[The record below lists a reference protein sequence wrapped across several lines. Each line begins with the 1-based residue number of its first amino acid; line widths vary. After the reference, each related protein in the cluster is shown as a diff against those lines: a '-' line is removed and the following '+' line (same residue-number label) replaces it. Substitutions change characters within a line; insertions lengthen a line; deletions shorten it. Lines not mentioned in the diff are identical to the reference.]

1 MENIILSV
9 QNLQIKNSKN
19 NEILI
24 DDVSLSL
31 EKGEI
36 LGLIGQSGS
45 GKTLLAQSLINW
57 INPPLKI
64 TSGKVNYGG
73 ADILKL
79 NKNQLSS
86 IVGRE
91 ISFIGNNPVGSFDP
105 TLPVGDQIL
114 EKLLAVKPD
123 ISKKEGKEIILKTF
137 ESVKFPSTRK
147 IFDEFPFQFSGGMM
161 QRAIIVDSLISNPK
175 IMIADNITQSLDVT
189 IAAQILRLLN
199 ELQLKFDT
207 SIIFISSL
215 LGTVSKIA
223 NNIAIMNK
231 GKIIENRIT
240 SELLKNPK
248 ESYTISLLGEVPK
261 VWKEKPI
268 LSEKKEESDNILEV
282 STISKIYK
290 VSERKFFSYIKIQA
304 VKEVSF
310 SIKRFENFG
319 IIGESG
325 CGKSTLSRLLSNL
338 ESPDE
343 GWIKFNN
350 KKISGLNNKEILD
363 TRKKFQLLL
372 QDPYGCIPNHKSIY
386 NIVSEP
392 LIIHGEK
399 NKNIINQKVKKV
411 IEEVGLNFEIVNYL
425 PSGLSAGQRQR
436 INIARALILEPELL
450 ILDETLSSLD
460 QVEQAKL
467 LKLFQDLQ
475 NRYEITYVFISHDLT
490 MVRKV
495 CNRIA
500 VMYLGRIV
508 ELAENDTL
516 YNNCKHPYTRTLLCS
531 IPTLDDNPYD
541 SKKYLMEGEPPDP
554 SDVPKG
560 CSFRSRCPFS
570 TDKSKNGNFDIGLIK
585 VAEGHWADKCG
596 VNCSKIFS

>member
-45 GKTLLAQSLINW
+45 GKTILAQSLINW
-57 INPPLKI
+57 VNLPLKI

-105 TLPVGDQIL
+105 TLPVGVQIL
-114 EKLLAVKPD
+114 EKLLAVKPE

-137 ESVKFPSTRK
+137 ESVKFPSKRK

-223 NNIAIMNK
+223 NNIAIMDK
-231 GKIIENRIT
+231 GKIIENRLT
-240 SELLKNPK
+240 SDLLKSPK
-248 ESYTISLLGEVPK
+248 ENYTVNLLSEVPK
-261 VWKEKPI
+261 VWQEKPNLI
-268 LSEKKEESDNILEV
+268 KRNLDSDTILEV
-282 STISKIYK
+282 SNISKIYK
-290 VSERKFFSYIKIQA
+290 VSERKFFSFKNIQA

-310 SIKRFENFG
+310 NIKRFENFG

-338 ESPDE
+338 ESPDD

-350 KKISGLNNKEILD
+350 KKISGLKNKEIFD

-372 QDPYGCIPNHKSIY
+372 QDPYGCIPNHKSIF

-399 NKNIINQKVKKV
+399 NKNFINQKVKKV
-411 IEEVGLNFEIVNYL
+411 IEEVGLNFDITSSL

-436 INIARALILEPELL
+436 VNIARALILEPELL

-516 YNNCKHPYTRTLLCS
+516 YNNCEHPYTRTLLSS
-531 IPTLDDNPYD
+531 IPTLDNNPYD
-541 SKKYLMEGEPPDP
+541 SKKYLLEGEPPDP

-560 CSFRSRCPFS
+560 CSFSSRCPFP
-570 TDKSKNGNFDIGLIK
+570 TDDCKNGNCDMGLIK
-585 VAEGHWADKCG
+585 VSQEHWVDKCC
-596 VNCSKIFS
+596 VNCG

>member
-45 GKTLLAQSLINW
+45 GKTILAQSLINW
-57 INPPLKI
+57 VNLPLKI

-105 TLPVGDQIL
+105 TLPVGVQIL
-114 EKLLAVKPD
+114 EKLLAVKPE

-137 ESVKFPSTRK
+137 ESVKFPSKRK

-223 NNIAIMNK
+223 NNIAIMDK
-231 GKIIENRIT
+231 GKIIENRLT
-240 SELLKNPK
+240 SDLLKSPK
-248 ESYTISLLGEVPK
+248 ENYTVNLLSEVPK
-261 VWKEKPI
+261 VWQEKPNLI
-268 LSEKKEESDNILEV
+268 KRNLDSDTILEV
-282 STISKIYK
+282 SNISKIYK
-290 VSERKFFSYIKIQA
+290 VSERKFFSFKNIQA

-310 SIKRFENFG
+310 NIERFENFG

-338 ESPDE
+338 ESPDD

-350 KKISGLNNKEILD
+350 KKISGLKNKEILD

-372 QDPYGCIPNHKSIY
+372 QDPYGCIPNHKSIF

-411 IEEVGLNFEIVNYL
+411 IEEVGLNFDITSSL

-436 INIARALILEPELL
+436 VNIARALILEPELL

-516 YNNCKHPYTRTLLCS
+516 YNNCEHPYTRTLLSS
-531 IPTLDDNPYD
+531 IPTLDNNPYD
-541 SKKYLMEGEPPDP
+541 SKKYLLEGEPPDP

-560 CSFRSRCPFS
+560 CSFSSRCPFP
-570 TDKSKNGNFDIGLIK
+570 TDDCKNGNCDMGLIK
-585 VAEGHWADKCG
+585 VSQEHWVDKCC
-596 VNCSKIFS
+596 VNCG

>member
-45 GKTLLAQSLINW
+45 GKTILAQSLINW
-57 INPPLKI
+57 VNLPLKI

-105 TLPVGDQIL
+105 TLPVGVQIL
-114 EKLLAVKPD
+114 EKLLAVKPE

-137 ESVKFPSTRK
+137 ESVKFPSKRK

-223 NNIAIMNK
+223 NNIAIMDK
-231 GKIIENRIT
+231 GKIIENRLT
-240 SELLKNPK
+240 SDLLKSPK
-248 ESYTISLLGEVPK
+248 ENYTVNLLSEVPK
-261 VWKEKPI
+261 VWQEKPNLI
-268 LSEKKEESDNILEV
+268 KRNVDSDTILEV
-282 STISKIYK
+282 SNISKIYK
-290 VSERKFFSYIKIQA
+290 VSERKFFSFKNIQA

-310 SIKRFENFG
+310 NIKRFENFG

-338 ESPDE
+338 ESPDD

-350 KKISGLNNKEILD
+350 KKISGLKNKEIFD

-372 QDPYGCIPNHKSIY
+372 QDPYGCIPNHKSIF

-399 NKNIINQKVKKV
+399 NKNFINQKVKKV
-411 IEEVGLNFEIVNYL
+411 IEEVGLNFDITSSL

-436 INIARALILEPELL
+436 VNIARALILEPELL

-516 YNNCKHPYTRTLLCS
+516 YNNCEHPYTRTLLSS
-531 IPTLDDNPYD
+531 IPTLDNNPYD
-541 SKKYLMEGEPPDP
+541 SKKYLLEGEPPDP

-560 CSFRSRCPFS
+560 CSFSSRCPFP
-570 TDKSKNGNFDIGLIK
+570 TDDCKNGNCDMGLIK
-585 VAEGHWADKCG
+585 VSQEHWVDKCC
-596 VNCSKIFS
+596 VNCG

>member
-1 MENIILSV
+1 MENTILSV

-45 GKTLLAQSLINW
+45 GKTILARSLINW
-57 INPPLKI
+57 VNLPLKI
-64 TSGKVNYGG
+64 TSGKIDYAGTN
-73 ADILKL
+73 ILKL
-79 NKNQLSS
+79 NKIQLSS

-105 TLPVGDQIL
+105 TLPVGVQIL
-114 EKLLAVKPD
+114 EKLLAVKPE

-137 ESVKFPSTRK
+137 DSVKFPSKRK

-223 NNIAIMNK
+223 NNIAIMDK
-231 GKIIENRIT
+231 GKIIENRLT
-240 SELLKNPK
+240 YDLLKSPK
-248 ESYTISLLGEVPK
+248 ENYTVNLLSEVPK
-261 VWKEKPI
+261 VWQEKPNLI
-268 LSEKKEESDNILEV
+268 KMNLESDTILEV
-282 STISKIYK
+282 NNISKIYK
-290 VSERKFFSYIKIQA
+290 VSERKFFSFKNIQA

-310 SIKRFENFG
+310 NIKRFENFG

-338 ESPDE
+338 EDPDD

-350 KKISGLNNKEILD
+350 KKISGLKNKEILD

-372 QDPYGCIPNHKSIY
+372 QDPYGCIPNHKSIF

-411 IEEVGLNFEIVNYL
+411 IQEVGLNFDIISSL

-436 INIARALILEPELL
+436 VNIARALILEPELL

-516 YNNCKHPYTRTLLCS
+516 YNNCEHPYTRTLLSS
-531 IPTLDDNPYD
+531 IPTLDNNPYD
-541 SKKYLMEGEPPDP
+541 SEKYLLEGEPPDP

-560 CSFRSRCPFS
+560 CSFSSRCPFP
-570 TDKSKNGNFDIGLIK
+570 TDDCKNGNCDMGLIE
-585 VAEGHWADKCG
+585 VSEGHWVDKCC
-596 VNCSKIFS
+596 VNCG